1 MNTVNV
7 NLKNCYGIR
16 SLEHE
21 FNFLEKKA
29 YVIYAQN
36 GVMKSSLAQTFKDLS
51 ENKLSEDRI
60 YTDRETTR
68 SISYSNGNP
77 LQAENVFVV
86 VPYNKAFKSEKIS
99 NLLANKE
106 LKEEYDEIHKIINE
120 KKSTLID
127 ALKKVSG
134 LKNDI
139 AEIFS
144 EAITHDSKLFYNAI
158 MRLEYE
164 VKNTNPSIFG
174 STNYP
179 VIFNDKVMAAIKDT
193 DFREK
198 LSQYIETYEKL
209 VDNSIF
215 FKKGVFNHNNADDIA
230 KNLDSNGFFKADH
243 SVNISIQGEK
253 HIISNLEDLKKA
265 INDEKSTI
273 LDNPQLTKNFS
284 EIDNKLIKNA
294 ELRRFRDYLDKNRHI
309 LNELTNIDKLK
320 QTIWIAYLVDNKDL
334 YADLAENYK
343 KAKQRI
349 EEIIEDAKKEQT
361 RWVDVLNIFNKRFS
375 VPFRADITNKDDVI
389 LKADVPNIEFK
400 FKDEKDSIPKAVDE
414 QKLLDV
420 LSNGERRALY
430 ILNIIFEVEARKASN
445 QETLFI
451 IDDIADS
458 FDYKNKY
465 AIAEYLKDI
474 SEEDNFY
481 QIILT
486 HNFDFYR
493 TMSSRLDITR
503 NNRLHTIKTETGIVL
518 KQEKDQKNPF
528 NTWKT
533 TPQNESYFISLIPL
547 MRNIAEY
554 SGQEQ
559 AENQLTS
566 LLHIKQDTR
575 SLKVK
580 DVKIIMDTVFKNI
593 DTSNIANEE
602 THVLDLI
609 FSTADA
615 ILHDVNSDIELES
628 KIVLAIAVRLKA
640 EEYMISRIN
649 DQAYISAITSNQTY
663 RLSKKFKEQFPTD
676 DKLDIISE
684 VNLMTPE
691 NIHINSFMYEPIL
704 DMACDNLKRLYT
716 EVSTMHALLPH

>member
-68 SISYSNGNP
+68 SISYSNGSP

-99 NLLANKE
+99 SLLANKE

-209 VDNSIF
+209 VDNSTF

-243 SVNISIQGEK
+243 SVNISIQGKK

-273 LDNPQLTKNFS
+273 LDNP
-284 EIDNKLIKNA
+284 
-294 ELRRFRDYLDKNRHI
+294 
-309 LNELTNIDKLK
+309 
-320 QTIWIAYLVDNKDL
+320 
-334 YADLAENYK
+334 
-343 KAKQRI
+343 
-349 EEIIEDAKKEQT
+349 
-361 RWVDVLNIFNKRFS
+361 
-375 VPFRADITNKDDVI
+375 
-389 LKADVPNIEFK
+389 
-400 FKDEKDSIPKAVDE
+400 
-414 QKLLDV
+414 
-420 LSNGERRALY
+420 
-430 ILNIIFEVEARKASN
+430 
-445 QETLFI
+445 
-451 IDDIADS
+451 
-458 FDYKNKY
+458 
-465 AIAEYLKDI
+465 
-474 SEEDNFY
+474 
-481 QIILT
+481 
-486 HNFDFYR
+486 
-493 TMSSRLDITR
+493 
-503 NNRLHTIKTETGIVL
+503 
-518 KQEKDQKNPF
+518 
-528 NTWKT
+528 
-533 TPQNESYFISLIPL
+533 
-547 MRNIAEY
+547 
-554 SGQEQ
+554 
-559 AENQLTS
+559 
-566 LLHIKQDTR
+566 
-575 SLKVK
+575 
-580 DVKIIMDTVFKNI
+580 
-593 DTSNIANEE
+593 
-602 THVLDLI
+602 
-609 FSTADA
+609 
-615 ILHDVNSDIELES
+615 
-628 KIVLAIAVRLKA
+628 
-640 EEYMISRIN
+640 
-649 DQAYISAITSNQTY
+649 
-663 RLSKKFKEQFPTD
+663 
-676 DKLDIISE
+676 
-684 VNLMTPE
+684 
-691 NIHINSFMYEPIL
+691 
-704 DMACDNLKRLYT
+704 
-716 EVSTMHALLPH
+716 

>member
-1 MNTVNV
+1 M
-7 NLKNCYGIR
+7 
-16 SLEHE
+16 
-21 FNFLEKKA
+21 
-29 YVIYAQN
+29 
-36 GVMKSSLAQTFKDLS
+36 
-51 ENKLSEDRI
+51 
-60 YTDRETTR
+60 
-68 SISYSNGNP
+68 
-77 LQAENVFVV
+77 
-86 VPYNKAFKSEKIS
+86 
-99 NLLANKE
+99 
-106 LKEEYDEIHKIINE
+106 
-120 KKSTLID
+120 
-127 ALKKVSG
+127 
-134 LKNDI
+134 
-139 AEIFS
+139 
-144 EAITHDSKLFYNAI
+144 
-158 MRLEYE
+158 
-164 VKNTNPSIFG
+164 
-174 STNYP
+174 
-179 VIFNDKVMAAIKDT
+179 
-193 DFREK
+193 
-198 LSQYIETYEKL
+198 
-209 VDNSIF
+209 
-215 FKKGVFNHNNADDIA
+215 
-230 KNLDSNGFFKADH
+230 
-243 SVNISIQGEK
+243 
-253 HIISNLEDLKKA
+253 
-265 INDEKSTI
+265 
-273 LDNPQLTKNFS
+273 
-284 EIDNKLIKNA
+284 
-294 ELRRFRDYLDKNRHI
+294 
-309 LNELTNIDKLK
+309 
-320 QTIWIAYLVDNKDL
+320 
-334 YADLAENYK
+334 
-343 KAKQRI
+343 
-349 EEIIEDAKKEQT
+349 
-361 RWVDVLNIFNKRFS
+361 
-375 VPFRADITNKDDVI
+375 
-389 LKADVPNIEFK
+389 
-400 FKDEKDSIPKAVDE
+400 
-414 QKLLDV
+414 
-420 LSNGERRALY
+420 
-430 ILNIIFEVEARKASN
+430 NIIFEVEARKASN

-451 IDDIADS
+451 IDDITDS

-503 NNRLHTIKTETGIVL
+503 NNRLHTITTETGIVL
-518 KQEKDQKNPF
+518 KQEKYQKNPF

-580 DVKIIMDTVFKNI
+580 DVKNIMDTVFKNI

-649 DQAYISAITSNQTY
+649 DQAYVSAITSNQTY